1 MRNYAKVAPT
11 FWTGITGRQLRG
23 DHNAQLVALYLL
35 SGPHA
40 NMIGVFHCPVVYIAH
55 DTGMPLEGASK
66 GLRRLC
72 EAGFCTFDESRDLVL
87 VHEMARFQVGDA
99 LIEKDKRVAGVQAEF
114 QKIPNGLIK
123 QQFWLRYSESFRL
136 PPLPDFPVSGSPFEG
151 PSEPLRSQEQE
162 QETEQ
167 EQNEEQERTIS
178 RVLEGDED
186 AIPTPA
192 RKFQMKAEA
201 ASFEEAFE
209 AEFWPTYPR
218 KDDKGR
224 ARKAFLAVLKSKKAT
239 VADLVNGAMRYAAE
253 REGED
258 PKYTK
263 QPATWLNAEA
273 WLNVAPP
280 TAGTGTRMSAGQTQS
295 RSQSAIAGIL
305 SYGMNQEAPYVD
317 GPVIEG

>member
-11 FWTGITGRQLRG
+11 FWTGTTGRELRG

-55 DTGMPLEGASK
+55 DAGMTLEGASK
-66 GLRRLC
+66 GLQRLC
-72 EAGFCTFDESRDLVL
+72 EAGFCTFDERRDLVL
-87 VHEMARFQVGDA
+87 VHEMARYQVGDA
-99 LIEKDKRVAGVQAEF
+99 LSANDKRVIGVRSEF

-123 QQFWLRYSESFRL
+123 QQFWRRYNASFHL
-136 PPLPDFPVSGSPFEG
+136 PPLPDCPAPGSPCEG
-151 PSEPLRSQEQE
+151 PSRPLRSQEQE

-178 RVLEGDED
+178 RVLEGGED

-192 RKFQMKAEA
+192 PKSQMKSEA
-201 ASFEEAFE
+201 AAFE
-209 AEFWPTYPR
+209 AAFETEFWPAYPR

-224 ARKAFLAVLKSKKAT
+224 ARKAFLSVIKSKKAT
-239 VADLVNGAMRYAAE
+239 AAELVNGAIRYAAE
-253 REGED
+253 RQGED
-258 PKYTK
+258 PKFTK

-273 WLNVAPP
+273 WLNPAPS
-280 TAGTGTRMSAGQTQS
+280 TSAITNRSVPGHPQS
-295 RSQSAIAGIL
+295 RSESAMAGIL
-305 SYGMNQEAPYVD
+305 SYGMIEEAPYVD
-317 GPVIEG
+317 GPIIEG